1 MASVP
6 ETVPQDPVRR
16 YSNVAVAFHW
26 ITVVLVVAQAIV
38 GFGFHRFS
46 EGALKAELFT
56 WHKTIGPLILLITLA
71 RLWYRVKNPPPP
83 FTPELPHW
91 ERIAAVWNHRLFYI
105 LLIAMP
111 LVGLYAISGGAD
123 EPTTEL
129 VGGIPFPLIPGVSEQ
144 AGDIAGEVHMVAAWL
159 LVALIVIHVAAALK
173 HQFIDQW
180 RLAGRMPPFRAPDG
194 EVAVI
199 GQGSAARPVEG

>member
-6 ETVPQDPVRR
+6 EAVPQEPVRR

-26 ITVVLVVAQAIV
+26 ITVVLVVAQAIL

-83 FTPELPHW
+83 FTPEIPHW
-91 ERIAAVWNHRLFYI
+91 ERVAAVWNHRLFYT

-111 LVGLYAISGGAD
+111 LVGLVAISGDAE
-123 EPTTEL
+123 EPFTRL
-129 VGGIPFPLIPGVSEQ
+129 VGGIPFPLVPGISEGF
-144 AGDIAGEVHMVAAWL
+144 GDWAGETHEMLVKITIAL
-159 LVALIVIHVAAALK
+159 LVIHVAAALK
-173 HQFIDQW
+173 HQFFDHS
-180 RLAGRMPPFRAPDG
+180 RAEGRMPPFRAPGG
-194 EVAVI
+194 EKAVI
-199 GQGSAARPVEG
+199 GQGSAARRVEG